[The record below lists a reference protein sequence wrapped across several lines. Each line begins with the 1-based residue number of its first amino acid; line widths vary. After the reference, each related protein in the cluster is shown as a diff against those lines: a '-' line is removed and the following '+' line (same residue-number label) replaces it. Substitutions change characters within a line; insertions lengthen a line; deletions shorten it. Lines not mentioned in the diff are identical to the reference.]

1 MPALAVHARFT
12 ARPGR
17 AGDLIAAVEGMFPAA
32 EDEPG
37 TRVYAA
43 HLDRDDEN
51 AVVMYE
57 LYEDDAALD
66 AHGASPAAERFGAAL
81 GDLLAVEPEVWFTR
95 PLRATGLTLP

>member
-17 AGDLIAAVEGMFPAA
+17 ADDLIAAVEAMFPAA

-43 HLDRDDEN
+43 HLDRDDDH

-81 GDLLAVEPEVWFTR
+81 GDLLAVEPEVWFSR